1 MKRGNVIFVI
11 LGSIFALVC
20 LRLGFWQLARLS
32 ERKALNRE
40 LSARATTAPVPLDQL
55 PKDTAEAHFRRV
67 TVKGTYDYTH
77 EIYVTNRTRN
87 GSPGVQVIT
96 PLKRAGT
103 DTAVLVTRG
112 WVYAPDGMTIDRK
125 RWKEPDSLSGEAFV
139 VYFIHQDGVAK
150 LSGRDRS
157 YRWLDDRSLSQ
168 DFPYPIA
175 AYHLILI
182 SGGAKAGPDVP
193 PRLDV
198 PPLDEGPHQSYA
210 IQWFSFAAISIIGMF
225 LFVRRK

>member
-1 MKRGNVIFVI
+1 MKRGNLIFVI

-40 LSARATTAPVPLDQL
+40 LSARATTAPVPLNQL
-55 PKDTAEAHFRRV
+55 PADTAAAHFRRV
-67 TVKGTYDYTH
+67 TVTGEYDFAH

-96 PLKRAGT
+96 PLRISGT

-112 WVYAPDGMTIDRK
+112 WVYAADGMTIERK
-125 RWKEPDSLSGEAFV
+125 RWLEPDTVSGQAFV

-150 LSGRDRS
+150 LPGRDRS

-210 IQWFSFAAISIIGMF
+210 IQWFSFATISIIGMF

>member
-1 MKRGNVIFVI
+1 MKRVNLIFVI

-40 LSARATTAPVPLDQL
+40 LSARATTAPVPLTQL
-55 PKDTAEAHFRRV
+55 PADTGAAHFRRV
-67 TVKGTYDYTH
+67 IVNGKYDFAH

-96 PLKRAGT
+96 PLRVAGT

-112 WVYAPDGMTIDRK
+112 WVYAPDGMTIQRD
-125 RWKEPDSLSGEAFV
+125 RWKEPDSLNGEAFV

-150 LSGRDRS
+150 LPGRDRS
-157 YRWLDDRSLSQ
+157 YRWLDDRALSQ

-175 AYHLILI
+175 AYHVILI

-210 IQWFSFAAISIIGMF
+210 IQWFSFATISIIGMF